1 MYLNYIKI
9 KLIFEINELS
19 SPFTG
24 KDLFISQLKNK
35 EKRKT
40 SLYFI
45 YIYIYIAKYAPILMQ
60 KKKKDTEVE
69 QFCSFG
75 SIFLFVNHFFLNSR
89 ILCLFEFYI
98 IAANLQMI
106 C

>member
-9 KLIFEINELS
+9 NLIFEINEIS

-24 KDLFISQLKNK
+24 KDLFISQPTNK

-45 YIYIYIAKYAPILMQ
+45 YIYIYCKVCSYTNAK

-75 SIFLFVNHFFLNSR
+75 SIFLFVNHFF
-89 ILCLFEFYI
+89 FK
-98 IAANLQMI
+98 
-106 C
+106 

>member
-9 KLIFEINELS
+9 KLIFEINEIS

-24 KDLFISQLKNK
+24 KDLFISQPTNK
-35 EKRKT
+35 EKIKT
-40 SLYFI
+40 SLYF
-45 YIYIYIAKYAPILMQ
+45 IYIYIAKYAPILMQ

-75 SIFLFVNHFFLNSR
+75 SIFLFVNHFF
-89 ILCLFEFYI
+89 FK
-98 IAANLQMI
+98 
-106 C
+106 